1 MLQEVI
7 NDAFVPSLAGEDT
20 PFTPTQNRL
29 FSLPASQGGL
39 GIPQLKEQASIQ
51 FSASLNLT
59 SAHRESIKDQDTCV
73 REKNRDGHTQST
85 LRYHY
90 QTLKLARLK
99 GKTAAIHQAL
109 PQPLKPYMKQS
120 QDTGA
125 SSWLNAIPKEDEDW
139 VFSKQEFRDCV
150 RLRYNH
156 PIPDLPSYCV
166 CKDKPVYT
174 VQHAQQCSR
183 GGFINERHDSL
194 RDFFTVLLDKVCNG
208 VKAEPHLTN
217 LSGEELAY
225 KTAIKGDDARADI
238 KARGFW
244 RRGVDAYFDVSF
256 ANVNAESY
264 KDLDTATIFAK
275 REKSKK
281 REYGERVGLEHATL
295 TPLIFG
301 TNGGMGAECS
311 MFVKE
316 LAKKLSK
323 KRNEELNVTMCWL
336 RTKIS
341 FLCQRAALLCVRGS
355 RTPWYK
361 ENTKAVSEDFRLT
374 VHEADLDLRIADDD
388 KRDEE

>member
-1 MLQEVI
+1 
-7 NDAFVPSLAGEDT
+7 
-20 PFTPTQNRL
+20 
-29 FSLPASQGGL
+29 
-39 GIPQLKEQASIQ
+39 
-51 FSASLNLT
+51 
-59 SAHRESIKDQDTCV
+59 
-73 REKNRDGHTQST
+73 
-85 LRYHY
+85 
-90 QTLKLARLK
+90 
-99 GKTAAIHQAL
+99 
-109 PQPLKPYMKQS
+109 MKQS

-264 KDLDTATIFAK
+264 KDLDTANKTKFSIKQNLQFIFIIIN
-275 REKSKK
+275 
-281 REYGERVGLEHATL
+281 Y
-295 TPLIFG
+295 
-301 TNGGMGAECS
+301 N
-311 MFVKE
+311 
-316 LAKKLSK
+316 
-323 KRNEELNVTMCWL
+323 NVSIII
-336 RTKIS
+336 R
-341 FLCQRAALLCVRGS
+341 
-355 RTPWYK
+355 
-361 ENTKAVSEDFRLT
+361 
-374 VHEADLDLRIADDD
+374 
-388 KRDEE
+388 